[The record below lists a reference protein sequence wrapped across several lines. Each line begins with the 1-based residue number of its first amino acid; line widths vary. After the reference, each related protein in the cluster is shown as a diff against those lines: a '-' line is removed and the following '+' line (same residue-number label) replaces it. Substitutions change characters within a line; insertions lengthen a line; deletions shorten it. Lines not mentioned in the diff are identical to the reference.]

1 MKVIGILL
9 IIVGVI
15 GILMGLMMF
24 GDIGI
29 ACIVGALAALLSG
42 IGFLIADKRIQFTEG
57 GALHISNRVPDDLG
71 KGDIYGMLPD
81 NYSSGLR
88 NGVGSDL
95 LCRRSFGT

>member
-42 IGFLIADKRIQFTEG
+42 IGFLIADKRI
-57 GALHISNRVPDDLG
+57 
-71 KGDIYGMLPD
+71 
-81 NYSSGLR
+81 
-88 NGVGSDL
+88 
-95 LCRRSFGT
+95 